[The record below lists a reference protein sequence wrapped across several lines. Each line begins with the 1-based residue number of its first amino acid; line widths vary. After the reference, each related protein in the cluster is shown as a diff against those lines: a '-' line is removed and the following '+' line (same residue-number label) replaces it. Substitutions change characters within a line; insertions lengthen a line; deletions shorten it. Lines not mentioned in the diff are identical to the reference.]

1 MSVEL
6 ARLNCP
12 LSTIPGFG
20 PVFTAGILAEIG
32 NIQRLPG
39 RRCPGRPR
47 H

>member
-1 MSVEL
+1 M

-20 PVFTAGILAEIG
+20 LVFTAGILAEIG
-32 NIQRLPG
+32 NIHDFPDDDALAGQG
-39 RRCPGRPR
+39 TN